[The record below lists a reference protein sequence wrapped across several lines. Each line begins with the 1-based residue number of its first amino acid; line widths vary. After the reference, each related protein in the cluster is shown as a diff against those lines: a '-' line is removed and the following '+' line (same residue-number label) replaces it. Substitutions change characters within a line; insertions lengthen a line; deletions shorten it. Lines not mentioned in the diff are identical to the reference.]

1 MTVLRHI
8 GVQHPG
14 CIGQGTQFFNSE
26 ASLGTEGKRKG
37 NGRERY
43 SERPPRPGSRFGAF
57 EAAQLGLSI
66 SSENDYSWHAVQL
79 GYVVPPIRVNP
90 FTIDSNP
97 AK

>member
-1 MTVLRHI
+1 MIVFVDEL
-8 GVQHPG
+8 PG
-14 CIGQGTQFFNSE
+14 FRCFQNGG
-26 ASLGTEGKRKG
+26 SLGTEGKRKG

-66 SSENDYSWHAVQL
+66 SCENDYSILGHPVQL

-90 FTIDSNP
+90 LTIDRNP